1 MKICIFQ
8 GLEIYHYEMIG
19 YLAEYFINN
28 NIYFD
33 IISFHNKISLEW
45 KNYYNLLFKK
55 NINCIQLLDFDHTK
69 YNYIFLTSDDDP
81 NYKINHYIFNDI
93 CFEKIICID
102 HHYLIRNFNVFNR
115 ISVRFF
121 NNRPED
127 KWILPC
133 YNGISKQ
140 DKQKIIN
147 NENKIIV
154 TYIGSLYP
162 KSVNIFKNIF
172 INFDD
177 IEFNIISRHYNNE
190 LDNIDNIKIFKM
202 CPTDLMINIVC
213 KSNYIF
219 CNENFQEYE
228 KQKMSG
234 VLPLS
239 FSYGCQLI
247 IPESW
252 NKFYSFTSAIEYNKT
267 TKILLN
273 KNTNL
278 DDIYNE
284 LYVLQNHKQDII
296 SNILNIPKKYD
307 LPIINFINDL
317 GIKIPSIL
325 IDFKSN
331 VNLEEYKKNFIEI
344 HTQVELKEK
353 NNFIYEYD
361 NQDKLIHFTIDNIS
375 KPVIIYLDFYN
386 YILNIHELFDVIK
399 KLKRLFNDIIIIK
412 NINKEDDIVT
422 KIKKAT
428 KKIVWS
434 NIYDNSLIIIPQ
446 II

>member
-1 MKICIFQ
+1 MKVCIFQ

-28 NIYFD
+28 NIHFE
-33 IISFHNKISLEW
+33 IISNKNEISLEW
-45 KNYYNLLFKK
+45 ENYYNLLFNK
-55 NINCIQLLDFDHTK
+55 NINWIQLLEFDHTK

-81 NYKINHYIFNDI
+81 NYKINHHIFNDI

-102 HHYLIRNFNVFNR
+102 HHYLIRNFDVFNR

-121 NNRPED
+121 INRPKD
-127 KWILPC
+127 QWILPC

-140 DKQKIIN
+140 DKQKLIN

-154 TYIGSLYP
+154 TYIGKQYP
-162 KSVNIFKNIF
+162 KSFSIFKNIF

-190 LDNIDNIKIFKM
+190 LDNINNIKIFKM
-202 CPTDLMINIVC
+202 CPTELMINIVS

-219 CNENFQEYE
+219 CNEDLKEYE

-307 LPIINFINDL
+307 IPIINFINDL
-317 GIKIPSIL
+317 GFKIPLIL

-331 VNLEEYKKNFIEI
+331 INLEEYKKNFIEI
-344 HTQVELKEK
+344 HTQVESIRK
-353 NNFIYEYD
+353 NNFIYEHD
-361 NQDKLIHFTIDNIS
+361 NQNKLINFMIYNIS
-375 KPVIIYLDFYN
+375 KPVIIYLDFNN
-386 YILNIHELFDVIK
+386 YVSNINELFDLIK
-399 KLKRLFNDIIIIK
+399 KLKRLLNDIIIIK
-412 NINKEDDIVT
+412 NIIIEDDIVT
-422 KIKKAT
+422 KIKKAI

-434 NIYDNSLIIIPQ
+434 NIHDNSLIIIPQ

>member
-1 MKICIFQ
+1 
-8 GLEIYHYEMIG
+8 
-19 YLAEYFINN
+19 
-28 NIYFD
+28 
-33 IISFHNKISLEW
+33 
-45 KNYYNLLFKK
+45 
-55 NINCIQLLDFDHTK
+55 
-69 YNYIFLTSDDDP
+69 
-81 NYKINHYIFNDI
+81 
-93 CFEKIICID
+93 
-102 HHYLIRNFNVFNR
+102 
-115 ISVRFF
+115 
-121 NNRPED
+121 
-127 KWILPC
+127 
-133 YNGISKQ
+133 
-140 DKQKIIN
+140 
-147 NENKIIV
+147 
-154 TYIGSLYP
+154 
-162 KSVNIFKNIF
+162 
-172 INFDD
+172 
-177 IEFNIISRHYNNE
+177 
-190 LDNIDNIKIFKM
+190 
-202 CPTDLMINIVC
+202 
-213 KSNYIF
+213 
-219 CNENFQEYE
+219 
-228 KQKMSG
+228 MSG

-252 NKFYSFTSAIEYNKT
+252 NNFYSFTSAIEYNKT

-284 LYVLQNHKQDII
+284 LYILQNHKQDIL
-296 SNILNIPKKYD
+296 SNILKIPKKYD

-331 VNLEEYKKNFIEI
+331 INLEEYKKNFIEI

-361 NQDKLIHFTIDNIS
+361 NQDKLIDFMIENIS
-375 KPVIIYLDFYN
+375 KPVIIYLDFNN
-386 YILNIHELFDVIK
+386 YLSNIHELFDVIK
-399 KLKRLFNDIIIIK
+399 KLIRLFNDIIIIK